1 MNFTFSNVS
10 FCNTVTN
17 VVMQIKLMIDF
28 FISYFCSYQSFLLKF
43 KEGFSSD
50 DIDGKGKTT
59 LQVRKP
65 EQLRWQGDKTSKFA
79 Y

>member
-1 MNFTFSNVS
+1 
-10 FCNTVTN
+10 
-17 VVMQIKLMIDF
+17 MQIKLMIDF

-50 DIDGKGKTT
+50 DGKGKTT

-65 EQLRWQGDKTSKFA
+65 EQPR
-79 Y
+79 